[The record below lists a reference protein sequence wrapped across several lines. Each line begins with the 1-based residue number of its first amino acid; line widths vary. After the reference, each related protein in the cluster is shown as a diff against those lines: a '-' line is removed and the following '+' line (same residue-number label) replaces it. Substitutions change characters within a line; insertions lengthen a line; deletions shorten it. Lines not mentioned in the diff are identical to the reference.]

1 MKTRIR
7 PFTYTLIPVLY
18 LVLYKIYMYNTIISI
33 TLNMYLQ
40 DEYLCI
46 NIRIRSKVIPIII
59 HIFTLSRNTYTYMTT
74 HNNNNTKCLH

>member
-7 PFTYTLIPVLY
+7 PFTYTLIPVLIG

-40 DEYLCI
+40 GEY
-46 NIRIRSKVIPIII
+46 
-59 HIFTLSRNTYTYMTT
+59 
-74 HNNNNTKCLH
+74 